1 MPLRAAQSASP
12 AARAPRSGV
21 AGPGTW
27 STFWHEFAAE
37 DTPAERCYIPGDGR
51 LAADAHWLRFAERLP
66 HRARVLDLGCGAGA
80 VGRSLLGRRG
90 DLAVTGIDWAEVPAV
105 QVANLNLLQG
115 VRMEALPFGDACFDA
130 AVSLFGTEY
139 GDIDE
144 TAREL
149 GRVLRPGSP
158 FSFLVH
164 HADSAILKE
173 GVPQRRALHELIA
186 GRTRTA
192 FLAGSVTGIE
202 QQRQRLSARFPAEP
216 VTDLISDY
224 CRREITRPRAERQA
238 LWDKLAAD
246 FEPEVLLLLHLERSA
261 KTSGSMGVWLAPLLA
276 TMSGVGASV
285 LRDSAGAPVAWSVGG
300 VR

>member
-1 MPLRAAQSASP
+1 MPLRAARFPGP
-12 AARAPRSGV
+12 AAGEPRSGG

-27 STFWHEFAAE
+27 STFWHEFAASGA
-37 DTPAERCYIPGDGR
+37 PAERCHIPGEGR
-51 LAADAHWLRFAERLP
+51 HAADAHWTRFAERLP
-66 HRARVLDLGCGAGA
+66 QGAQVLDVGCGAGTI
-80 VGRSLLGRRG
+80 GRTLLCRRG
-90 DLAVTGIDWAEVPAV
+90 DLAVTGIDWAEVPAAH
-105 QVANLNLLQG
+105 VANLKLLAG
-115 VRMEALPFGDACFDA
+115 VRMEALPFGDARFDA
-130 AVSLFGTEY
+130 AVSLFGIEY

-149 GRVLRPGSP
+149 GRVLRPGAP

-164 HADSAILKE
+164 HVDSAIMTE
-173 GVPQRRALHELIA
+173 GVPRRRALHELIA

-202 QQRQRLSARFPAEP
+202 QQRQRLAAKFPTEP
-216 VTDLISDY
+216 VIDLISDY
-224 CRREITRPRAERQA
+224 CRRNIARARAERQA

-246 FEPEVLLLLHLERSA
+246 FEPEVLLLLQLERSA
-261 KTSGSMGVWLAPLLA
+261 KSPAGMGAWLAPLLA

-285 LRDSAGAPVAWSVGG
+285 LRDGAGAPVAWAVGG